1 MKCIVSSQVARL
13 DLDAVAIHQLT
24 SMEKF
29 ELAKRIYTEGH
40 NYYDYDNV
48 EAYNFV
54 SLYNLTQGH
63 TIGYVDF
70 PIYSLYEGYNGPD
83 FSNELITSIFDKTGL
98 FEIATLSQRGL
109 AIKVAIS
116 GIVSYMAVLEAFYSA
131 ASRCDSE
138 TTSSIHAFDGAVALL
153 IGSVEGQGTGGS
165 LNEEGQMFYSIA
177 KRNCNHFNDCLGSD
191 SRVNEELFLSMT
203 EGQSAI
209 RQRLCEEATN
219 WVEKINALLKVPLVQ
234 SLLYFSDA
242 ENIQS
247 DYDAAAYVA
256 VEAVLPTIFNIDPD
270 SAENIKSAMS
280 FDGVSNPDGD
290 AIDVRNSLQVVLSNP
305 NSEIDCELVMTG
317 LCDLGFGDSATD
329 TSVDGVSDTPDD
341 GVSDTSDDEVFDT
354 PDDEVVDTPDDEV
367 VSDTPDDG
375 GANTPDDVIT
385 APPDVINPEDPTP
398 IPFVTSNY
406 VGDRSAIALDVTQ
419 IESAI
424 SANDF
429 LGATQIYNNGEFMKY
444 VFRSFPPSSM
454 RLV

>member
-24 SMEKF
+24 SMENF
-29 ELAKRIYTEGH
+29 ELAKRIYIEGH

-83 FSNELITSIFDKTGL
+83 FSNELIISIFDKTGL

-131 ASRCDSE
+131 ASRCDTE
-138 TTSSIHAFDGAVALL
+138 KTSSIHTFDGAVALL

-177 KRNCNHFNDCLGSD
+177 KRNCNHFYDCLGSD
-191 SRVNEELFLSMT
+191 SRVNEELFLSLT
-203 EGQSAI
+203 EGQDAI
-209 RQRLCEEATN
+209 RQGLCGDATN
-219 WVEKINALLKVPLVQ
+219 AVDTIDALLKVPLVQ
-234 SLLYFSDA
+234 SLLYFSDP
-242 ENIQS
+242 ENVQS

-256 VEAVLPTIFNIDPD
+256 MEAVLPTIFNIDPD
-270 SAENIKSAMS
+270 SAENIKAAMS
-280 FDGVSNPDGD
+280 FDGVSDPDDD
-290 AIDVRNSLQVVLSNP
+290 AVDVRNSLQVVLSNP
-305 NSEIDCELVMTG
+305 NSGIDCELVMIG
-317 LCDLGFGDSATD
+317 LCDWGVGDSAT
-329 TSVDGVSDTPDD
+329 DTPDD
-341 GVSDTSDDEVFDT
+341 GVSDTPDNGVSET
-354 PDDEVVDTPDDEV
+354 PDDEVVVTPDDE
-367 VSDTPDDG
+367 G
-375 GANTPDDVIT
+375 FDVIT

-406 VGDRSAIALDVTQ
+406 VGDRSAIALDMKQ
-419 IESAI
+419 IQSAI

-429 LGATQIYNNGEFMKY
+429 QGATQIYNNGEFMKY

>member
-24 SMEKF
+24 SMDKF

-70 PIYSLYEGYNGPD
+70 PIYSLYEDHNGPD

-98 FEIATLSQRGL
+98 FEIATPSQRGL

-131 ASRCDSE
+131 ASRCDTEKS
-138 TTSSIHAFDGAVALL
+138 SSIHAFDGAVALL

-191 SRVNEELFLSMT
+191 SRVNEELFLSLT
-203 EGQSAI
+203 EGQDAI
-209 RQRLCEEATN
+209 RQGLCGDATN
-219 WVEKINALLKVPLVQ
+219 AVDTIDALLKVPLVQ
-234 SLLYFSDA
+234 SLLYFSDS
-242 ENIQS
+242 ENVQS

-256 VEAVLPTIFNIDPD
+256 MKAVLPTIFNIDPD
-270 SAENIKSAMS
+270 SAENIEAAMS
-280 FDGVSNPDGD
+280 FDGVSDPDD
-290 AIDVRNSLQVVLSNP
+290 DEIVVRNSLQVVLSNP
-305 NSEIDCELVMTG
+305 NSGIDCELVMIG
-317 LCDLGFGDSATD
+317 LCDLGVGDSAT
-329 TSVDGVSDTPDD
+329 DTPDD
-341 GVSDTSDDEVFDT
+341 GVSDTPDNGVSET
-354 PDDEVVDTPDDEV
+354 PDDEVVGTPDDEV
-367 VSDTPDDG
+367 T
-375 GANTPDDVIT
+375 DVIP
-385 APPDVINPEDPTP
+385 APPDVINPENPTL

-406 VGDRSAIALDVTQ
+406 VGDRSAVGLDMKQ
-419 IESAI
+419 IQSAI

-429 LGATQIYNNGEFMKY
+429 QGATQIYKNGELMKY